1 MNHYIDETSNYKLFL
16 KIAKELNKLYASR
29 KKSLPYS
36 VNVISEL
43 HANENA
49 NSRILRGLLQYSHNG
64 KYPIFQ
70 KFIECIHL
78 HMDCEL
84 GLVIKNPEFT
94 NEENRID
101 LLIKEKKTYAI
112 IIENKIW
119 DAVDQEAQIE
129 RYVDYVDGLAIPRKK
144 IFTIYLTSDGSKE
157 VSDRSLTDKA
167 KKYLGCTNKNNG
179 RFICINFKEH
189 IIPWLDELT
198 NDTKINNEPLLLSAI
213 TQYCDYL
220 KECFDL
226 RKEDIEIENELEK
239 QLMEKLQIQNLQE
252 LLQTRNDVD
261 KLQEIVSSTI
271 DNKILGICENK
282 ICKSLKKKGYIIKSY
297 EFSYNKFLLEIEVPN
312 WKKCWWVMEN
322 EDTKLFSGIWRN
334 PKERVYKKDIA
345 MLKDVYNES
354 VGDYGYIGW
363 NWHDDYELNDEFWIN
378 LEVHSVK
385 FVNFIISEIERVKEA
400 TRNIK
405 L

>member
-78 HMDCEL
+78 HTDCEL

-94 NEENRID
+94 NRID

-226 RKEDIEIENELEK
+226 RKEDIEIE
-239 QLMEKLQIQNLQE
+239 IQNLQE

-271 DNKILGICENK
+271 DNKILGICKNK

-297 EFSYNKFLLEIEVPN
+297 EFSYNNFLLEIEVPN
-312 WKKCWWVMEN
+312 WKKCWWVMGN
-322 EDTKLFSGIWRN
+322 DGIKLFSGIWKN
-334 PKERVYKKDIA
+334 SKERVYKKDIA

-354 VGDYGYIGW
+354 DGDYNYIGW
-363 NWHDDYELNDEFWIN
+363 DWHDDYELNDEFWIN

-385 FVNFIISEIERVKEA
+385 FVNFIISEIEWVKEA